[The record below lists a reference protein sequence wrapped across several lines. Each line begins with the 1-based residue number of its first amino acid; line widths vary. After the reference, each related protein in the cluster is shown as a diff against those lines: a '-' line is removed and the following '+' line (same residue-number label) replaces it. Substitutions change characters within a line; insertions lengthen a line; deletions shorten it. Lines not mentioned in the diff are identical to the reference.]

1 MADNPQ
7 SPSEE
12 NTTNAQKFQQTQAQL
27 EAIEKEIRENQP
39 LTSEL
44 KPIAALKEVYDASDA
59 TAKYFVNGVEYLST
73 VYQNTRMT
81 RGDGS
86 CYYRSFL
93 YSLSE
98 HLLKNEAELT
108 RISKYGEY
116 SVVTPIRMQYCMTI

>member
-1 MADNPQ
+1 MADESSHPKG
-7 SPSEE
+7 ED
-12 NTTNAQKFQQTQAQL
+12 NTSNFQKVQQTQAQL

-44 KPIAALKEVYDASDA
+44 KPIETLKTVYSGSSDA
-59 TAKYFVNGVEYLST
+59 KFFVSGVDYLST
-73 VYQNTRMT
+73 LYKNTRMT

-98 HLLKNEAELT
+98 HLMKNEAELT
-108 RISKYGEY
+108 RITKYGEL
-116 SVVTPIRMQYCMTI
+116 V

>member
-1 MADNPQ
+1 MADESQPKG
-7 SPSEE
+7 EE
-12 NTTNAQKFQQTQAQL
+12 NSSNAQKAAQTQAQL

-44 KPIAALKEVYDASDA
+44 KPIIALKQVYDASDPA
-59 TAKYFVNGVEYLST
+59 SKFFANGVDYLST
-73 VYQNTRMT
+73 VYQSTRMT

-98 HLLKNEAELT
+98 YLMTNEAELT
-108 RISKYGEY
+108 RLTKYGEF
-116 SVVTPIRMQYCMTI
+116 VVV